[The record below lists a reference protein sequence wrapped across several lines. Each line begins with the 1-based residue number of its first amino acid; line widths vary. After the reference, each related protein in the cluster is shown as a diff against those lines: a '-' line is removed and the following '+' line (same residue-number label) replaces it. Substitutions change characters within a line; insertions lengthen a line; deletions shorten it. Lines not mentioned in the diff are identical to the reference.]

1 MPPKN
6 SKAKKVA
13 TPIPKAGATSVDPL
27 LKTKKSIEDKLA
39 SATVETIKAEVD
51 DQCPGR

>member
-1 MPPKN
+1 MPPK
-6 SKAKKVA
+6 STKAKKTA
-13 TPIPKAGATSVDPL
+13 TPIAKAGATSVDPL

-39 SATVETIKAEVD
+39 SAVETVKAEVD